1 MGKKKSVVKGIKES
15 ECVESYGQTENK
27 EIENN
32 ILKQQI
38 KNFADKYSQQFIIKI
53 ELKDITRDSSL
64 IERISVK

>member
-27 EIENN
+27 EIEKN

-38 KNFADKYSQQFIIKI
+38 KNYEIYVNTF
-53 ELKDITRDSSL
+53 LKNNGVITLSY
-64 IERISVK
+64 

>member
-27 EIENN
+27 EIEKN

-38 KNFADKYSQQFIIKI
+38 KNYSPLGVYAATQLWNIC
-53 ELKDITRDSSL
+53 
-64 IERISVK
+64 